1 MNAISNTLAVAG
13 KELQVLFKD
22 RGNLVVLFLM
32 PLLIASFISQIG
44 RMVSPGEEAPEIKVH
59 VYVVN
64 QDAGPYGERVVD
76 ALRDIKVLAIRTLNT
91 PEVADRQVAD
101 GKAAAA
107 IIVPADFSQDIN
119 AYQPTQVQVIVDPV
133 QTEAAGIVAG
143 IMNQVVAEVNLWGEI
158 TYGIRAVLDKSGAM
172 EGATAEMRRAVEAQ
186 TLGVIMT
193 QLAEMRQSPAIA
205 VRSEDLEG
213 VEPREPVGPASF
225 NMPSMTTMFAFFLV
239 GIIATGI
246 LTEKEN
252 GTFRRLLASP
262 IHPGSI
268 IAGKMLAH
276 MLIVILQALLMLGV
290 GRIVFG
296 MALGNSPLA
305 LLLLT
310 LALAL
315 AATALG
321 MVLATVARTSQQA
334 DSLGVIISLILAGI
348 SGCMPLTG
356 VLFFREKGTFMYYLA
371 NLTPHGHALEGYVR
385 LFFEG
390 AGLAYVLPQIG
401 VLTGMGVVFFLIAI
415 WRFKFE

>member
-1 MNAISNTLAVAG
+1 MNVISNTLAVAG

-32 PLLIASFISQIG
+32 PLLIASFMGQIG
-44 RMVSPGEEAPEIKVH
+44 LMASAGEEAPEIKVD

-76 ALRDIKVLAIRTLNT
+76 ALRDIEVLAINTLNT
-91 PEVADRQVAD
+91 PEVADQQVAD
-101 GKAAAA
+101 GEAAAA

-119 AYQPTQVQVIVDPV
+119 AHQPTQVQVIVDPV

-158 TYGIRAVLDKSGAM
+158 TYGIRAVLDESGAM
-172 EGATAEMRRAVEAQ
+172 EGATAEMRRAAEAQ

-213 VEPREPVGPASF
+213 VETQEPFNPFSF
-225 NMPSMTTMFAFFLV
+225 NMPSMMTMFAFFLM
-239 GIIATGI
+239 GSIATGI

-268 IAGKMLAH
+268 IAGKILAH
-276 MLIVILQALLMLGV
+276 MLIVILQALLMFGV

-296 MALGNSPLA
+296 MSLGNSPLA

-315 AATALG
+315 SATALG

-334 DSLGVIISLILAGI
+334 DSLGVTIPLVLAGI
-348 SGCMPLTG
+348 GGCIAMG
-356 VLFFREKGTFMYYLA
+356 EFFFRAKGTLMYYLA
-371 NLTPHGHALEGYVR
+371 NLTPHGHALEGYLR
-385 LFFEG
+385 LFAEG
-390 AGLAYVLPQIG
+390 AGLADVLPQIG